1 MNTSVHALFNKLNN
15 KKIIISFHQNG
26 DPDAVGSAVALR
38 EILKQKYHC
47 TVKIAFDS
55 VSKISESLLQEV
67 QVKLDELSDFQDQ
80 YDFIILVD
88 TNNPAQLG
96 NTSLEISKD
105 KTLLIDHHIPHST
118 ITDFSSAN
126 LIKPDYPSTCEIIF
140 EISENL
146 KTNLS
151 DSARFLLLAGIIYD
165 SRYFSIIGSETLL
178 TAYKLLKTGLDYYK
192 ILTLL
197 NPLKDRSERIARLKA
212 VKRMEL
218 YEAGD
223 WIIAISKL
231 GSFEASASRALIQL
245 GADLSI
251 VVNIGKDTV
260 RISSRASSEFVKQ
273 TGINLAKDLMEPIGP
288 VIKGQG
294 GGHISAAGC
303 NGVANA
309 EEALEKIKEIISTK
323 LNVKIKRI
331 VRE

>member
-1 MNTSVHALFNKLNN
+1 MNTSVHALFNRLNN
-15 KKIIISFHQNG
+15 KKIIISFHQSG

-47 TVKIAFDS
+47 KVNIAFDS

-67 QVKLDELSDFQDQ
+67 KVKLAELSDFQDQ

-105 KTLLIDHHIPHST
+105 KTLLIDHHIPHSN
-118 ITDFSSAN
+118 IIDFSSAN
-126 LIKPDYPSTCEIIF
+126 LIKPEYPSTCEIIF
-140 EISENL
+140 EISEEL

-165 SRYFSIIGSETLL
+165 SKYFSIIGAETLL
-178 TAYKLLKTGLDYYK
+178 TAYKLVKTGLDYNK
-192 ILTLL
+192 ILLLL

-223 WIIAISKL
+223 WLIAISKL

-251 VVNIGKDTV
+251 VVNIGKNTV

-303 NGVANA
+303 NGVSNA
-309 EEALEKIKEIISTK
+309 EEALEKIKEIISIK
-323 LNVKIKRI
+323 LNVKIKKI
-331 VRE
+331 VSE